1 MKISIIMPDSK
12 LRIAVIDATAAG
24 KGRRRFT
31 RDAIGCG
38 VRSICGVLEEHD
50 IYCKILLAENV
61 IEKGFQDDFT
71 TLLISGMSMDK
82 IAIKRVIKVWRRNKH
97 GKVVVG
103 GPVTSELEQA
113 LREMKADLIVIG
125 EGEITLHELL
135 ISNYFTNG
143 NLSALKNIN
152 GIGYLDQNN
161 EFILSEFRKYSTNNE
176 FKKFKASTKR
186 IRDYPNHFSAKVYVE
201 CLRGCSNFG
210 GTRIQLPD
218 GRKCSECGFC
228 ESEFLEDRANCPS
241 EIPPGCGFCSVPSL
255 FGPSRSKSVEHIV
268 KEIEELVELNVKRIV
283 LSAPDFLDFGRD
295 ELVAPKPL
303 ISTSSPKANTK
314 KINELLSKIYAIDR
328 IAKGQIWIEVENIK
342 ATLFTEELAKILS
355 KHLPNSPFSIGCE
368 TGSETH
374 ARLLGRPS
382 GPKDTL
388 RAVKIAHKYGL
399 KAHVYFIHSLPGQ
412 TKKTAEE
419 TAEFIKK
426 LEPFI
431 EKVTIYRFR
440 PLPLS
445 AFGDFP
451 DPQPA
456 IYNPVSKLIADAAN
470 EVNLRKKKDLV
481 GEIVQVIISEPN
493 LRDERGTIAYILS
506 GGPMVAVEDSR
517 DKIGEIVNVKIK
529 KAISEKLVLGTIFN
543 S

>member
-1 MKISIIMPDSK
+1 MPDSK
-12 LRIAVIDATAAG
+12 LRIAVVDATAAG

-38 VRSICGVLEEHD
+38 ARSVCGVLEKHD
-50 IYCKILLAENV
+50 IYSKILLAEDV

-71 TLLISGMSMDK
+71 TLFISGMSMDK
-82 IAIKRVIKVWRRNKH
+82 VAIKRVIKKWRKTNH

-103 GPVTSELEQA
+103 GPVTSELEQS
-113 LREMKADLIVIG
+113 LRETKADLMVLG
-125 EGEITLHELL
+125 EGEITLDELL
-135 ISNYFTNG
+135 NSNYLVSG
-143 NLSALKNIN
+143 NLSTIKNIN
-152 GIGYLDQNN
+152 GIGYINQKK
-161 EFILSEFRKYSTNNE
+161 EFVLTGLRKYSTSSE
-176 FKKFKASTKR
+176 FREFRASTKH
-186 IRDYPNHFSAKVYVE
+186 IQDYPNHFSAKVYVE

-228 ESEFLEDRANCPS
+228 ESDYLEDRANCPE

-255 FGPSRSKSVEHIV
+255 FGPSRSKSIEHV
-268 KEIEELVELNVKRIV
+268 VNEIKELVAFNVKRIV

-295 ELVAPKPL
+295 ELFATKPL
-303 ISTSSPKANTK
+303 ISTSIPKANAK
-314 KINELLSKIYAIDR
+314 KINELLSKIQTIDR
-328 IAKGQIWIEVENIK
+328 VAKGHVWIEVENIK
-342 ATLFTEELAKILS
+342 ATLFTEELGKILS
-355 KHLPNSPFSIGCE
+355 KYLPNSPFSIGCE
-368 TGSETH
+368 TGSEKH
-374 ARLLGRPS
+374 AKLLGRPS

-412 TKKTAEE
+412 TKRSAEE
-419 TAEFIKK
+419 TAEFIHK

-456 IYNPVSKLIADAAN
+456 IYNPESKIIADAAN
-470 EVNLRKKKDLV
+470 EVNFRKKKNLV
-481 GEIVQVIISEPN
+481 GEVVRVIISEPN
-493 LRDERGTIAYILS
+493 YRDEKGAIAYILS
-506 GGPMVAVEDSR
+506 GGPMVAVENSR
-517 DKIGEIVNVKIK
+517 ERIGEIVEVKIK
-529 KAISEKLVLGTIFN
+529 RVISEKLVLGTIFN
-543 S
+543 L